1 MALEDPVA
9 SARRHVPHPQ
19 LAPEVT
25 AHQATPPH
33 GFDNVPFSRYS
44 RPALSTIAQDT
55 MKAGRLMV
63 SKLLDHAGE
72 GGGRSER
79 IPTDLIVRETCGG

>member
-1 MALEDPVA
+1 VRSLL
-9 SARRHVPHPQ
+9 HHGKTVPGD
-19 LAPEVT
+19 VSVI
-25 AHQATPPH
+25 

-63 SKLLDHAGE
+63 SKLLDSTGDRA
-72 GGGRSER
+72 GRSER

>member
-1 MALEDPVA
+1 
-9 SARRHVPHPQ
+9 
-19 LAPEVT
+19 
-25 AHQATPPH
+25 
-33 GFDNVPFSRYS
+33 
-44 RPALSTIAQDT
+44 